1 MIPVGL
7 EPTTFRLKVGSSIQI
22 ELRDRLSFYGNDPI
36 FNRNRYLAFIF
47 QLCFHFFNLILA
59 RHRGIEPRHRGFGDL
74 TDTLSV

>member
-22 ELRDRLSFYGNDPI
+22 ELRDRYFLSGNDP
-36 FNRNRYLAFIF
+36 FSNRCLLFIF
-47 QLCFHFFNLILA
+47 HFSFHFYFFILA
-59 RHRGIEPRHRGFGDL
+59 RHRGIEPRRRGFGDL